1 MGMRLE
7 IQYFQRNMSCKK
19 GGFVSICHNNVRD
32 LNANILKEVYNDAE
46 VEPKLIPLTGEQ
58 LQYRSAITGE
68 ARLNIRV
75 QKFLGERSRKIFSYK
90 GFRPKG

>member
-7 IQYFQRNMSCKK
+7 IQYFQRNISCTK

-46 VEPKLIPLTGEQ
+46 VEPKLIPLTVEQ

-75 QKFLGERSRKIFSYK
+75 LKFLGERSRNIFSYK
-90 GFRPKG
+90 GFRPKR